1 MTFEEL
7 GLSPKTL
14 RALAELNFI
23 TPTPIQ
29 EQAIPKLLEA
39 DIDLLGLAQTGT
51 GKTAAFAL
59 PILEKIDGN
68 NKKPQALILCPT
80 RELCMQITKDIEK
93 FSAMTPEVRTVAVY
107 GGASISMQIRDLRRG
122 VQIIVAT
129 PGRMIDIIERGE
141 VNFELVKIV
150 VLDEADEMLNMGFK
164 ESINQILSNT
174 PDEKNTWLFTATM
187 PKDIKAITK
196 KYMNNPFEVSV
207 SVNKGNENIDHQYYV
222 INPRDRYAAVK
233 RIVDNSPDIFG
244 IVFCRTKNE
253 TKDVVD
259 MLIKDGY
266 NSDALHGDLTQ
277 QQRDVV
283 MKRYREKSLQLLIA
297 TDVAA
302 RGIDVSDVTHV
313 INYALPDD
321 AENYT
326 HRSGRTARAGK
337 KGISISLVSK
347 RESYKINELEKIVSK
362 KFIKMEVPTGDEVC
376 QNQLLALIGRA
387 KQVEVNE
394 TQLEPFMVQINAEFE
409 EMSKE
414 EVIKRFASMEFNRF
428 LEYYQGARDLNMGGG
443 DFGRSDR
450 NNGERSER
458 SGERPDRGERGGFG
472 SRDRG
477 ERGNSPQSGYDR
489 FFINVGHLDN
499 VNKGE
504 LLRLVCDNANVRGG
518 SIGRIDMKDK
528 FSFFEVETKF
538 KKDILD
544 GLKNINHNG
553 RSLRVDQASDT
564 PMGERP
570 ERTERSSSFGGERS
584 SSYGGGERKS
594 SFGGGSRFGG
604 NRDGGS
610 RDGGGSRFGGNRDGG
625 SRDGGSRDG
634 GGSRFGGNRDGGSRD
649 GASRD
654 GGSSRFGG
662 NRENN
667 SYNDKKESAPK
678 EKKNDNFKLDF
689 KFDGGF

>member
-1 MTFEEL
+1 MTFEQL

-14 RALAELNFI
+14 RALAEMNFTI
-23 TPTPIQ
+23 PTPIQ
-29 EQAIPKLLEA
+29 EQAIPKLIEA

-59 PILEKIDGN
+59 PILEKIDGSN
-68 NKKPQALILCPT
+68 RKPQALILCPT

-93 FSAMTPEVRTVAVY
+93 FSSMTPEIRTVAVY

-141 VNFELVKIV
+141 VNFEQVKIV

-187 PKDIKAITK
+187 PKDIKIITK
-196 KYMNNPFEVSV
+196 KYMRNPLEVSV

-233 RIVDNSPDIFG
+233 RIVDFYPDIFG

-253 TKDVVD
+253 TKDVAD

-277 QQRDVV
+277 QQRDIV
-283 MKRYREKSLQLLIA
+283 MNRYREKSLQLLIA

-347 RESYKINELEKIVSK
+347 REMHKINELERIVSK
-362 KFIKMEVPTGDEVC
+362 KFEKVNVPTGAEVC
-376 QNQLLALIGRA
+376 QNQLLALIHRA
-387 KQVEVNE
+387 QQVEVNE
-394 TQLEPFMVQINAEFE
+394 EQLGPFMDQINAEFAD
-409 EMSKE
+409 MSKE
-414 EVIKRFASMEFNRF
+414 DVIKRFASMEFNRF
-428 LEYYQGARDLNMGGG
+428 LEYYQDSRDLNQGGELSRSERG
-443 DFGRSDR
+443 PIKERSERFG
-450 NNGERSER
+450 GERSER
-458 SGERPDRGERGGFG
+458 GAPRERGERGERGGTIY
-472 SRDRG
+472 
-477 ERGNSPQSGYDR
+477 PQTGYDR
-489 FFINVGHLDN
+489 FFINIGNLDN
-499 VNKGE
+499 ISKGD
-504 LLRLVCDNANVRGG
+504 LLRIVCDHTNVRGG

-528 FSFFEVETKF
+528 FSFFEVESKF
-538 KKDILD
+538 KKDIVS
-544 GLKNINHNG
+544 GMKNINHNG
-553 RSLRVDQASDT
+553 RSLRIDLASEGTSMSGTGGD
-564 PMGERP
+564 RP
-570 ERTERSSSFGGERS
+570 ASF
-584 SSYGGGERKS
+584 
-594 SFGGGSRFGG
+594 GGSRFGDKRG
-604 NRDGGS
+604 GGDRYSSGARGGS
-610 RDGGGSRFGGNRDGG
+610 QYGG
-625 SRDGGSRDG
+625 SRDGGSR
-634 GGSRFGGNRDGGSRD
+634 FGGNKEGGSYEKRD
-649 GASRD
+649 R
-654 GGSSRFGG
+654 
-662 NRENN
+662 
-667 SYNDKKESAPK
+667 KPK
-678 EKKNDNFKLDF
+678 EKDDNFKLDF

>member
-1 MTFEEL
+1 MTFEQL

-14 RALAELNFI
+14 RALAKMNFTI
-23 TPTPIQ
+23 PTPIQ
-29 EQAIPKLLEA
+29 EQAIPKLIEA

-59 PILEKIDGN
+59 PILEKIDGSN
-68 NKKPQALILCPT
+68 RKPQALILCPT

-93 FSAMTPEVRTVAVY
+93 FSSMTPEIRTVAVY

-141 VNFELVKIV
+141 VNFEQVKIV

-187 PKDIKAITK
+187 PKDIKIITK
-196 KYMNNPFEVSV
+196 KYMRNPLEVSV

-233 RIVDNSPDIFG
+233 RIVDFYPDIFG

-253 TKDVVD
+253 TKDVAD

-277 QQRDVV
+277 QQRDIV
-283 MKRYREKSLQLLIA
+283 MNRYREKSLQLLIA

-347 RESYKINELEKIVSK
+347 REMHKINELERIVSK
-362 KFIKMEVPTGDEVC
+362 KFEKVNVPTGAEVC
-376 QNQLLALIGRA
+376 QNQLLALIHRA
-387 KQVEVNE
+387 HQVEVNE
-394 TQLEPFMVQINAEFE
+394 EQLAPFMDQINAEFADI
-409 EMSKE
+409 SKE
-414 EVIKRFASMEFNRF
+414 DVIKRFASMEFNRF
-428 LEYYQGARDLNMGGG
+428 LEYYQDSRDLNQGGELSRSERG
-443 DFGRSDR
+443 PIRERSERFG
-450 NNGERSER
+450 GERSER
-458 SGERPDRGERGGFG
+458 GAPRERGDRGERGGTIY
-472 SRDRG
+472 
-477 ERGNSPQSGYDR
+477 PQTGYDR
-489 FFINVGHLDN
+489 FFINIGNLDN
-499 VNKGE
+499 ITKGD
-504 LLRLVCDNANVRGG
+504 LLRIVCDHTNVRGG

-528 FSFFEVETKF
+528 FSFFEVESKF
-538 KKDILD
+538 KKDIVS
-544 GLKNINHNG
+544 GMKNINHNG
-553 RSLRVDQASDT
+553 RSLRIDLASEGTSMSGTGGD
-564 PMGERP
+564 RP
-570 ERTERSSSFGGERS
+570 ASF
-584 SSYGGGERKS
+584 
-594 SFGGGSRFGG
+594 GGSRFGDK
-604 NRDGGS
+604 R
-610 RDGGGSRFGGNRDGG
+610 GGGDRYSSGPRGG
-625 SRDGGSRDG
+625 SRDGGSRF
-634 GGSRFGGNRDGGSRD
+634 SGNRD
-649 GASRD
+649 
-654 GGSSRFGG
+654 
-662 NRENN
+662 N
-667 SYNDKKESAPK
+667 SYG
-678 EKKNDNFKLDF
+678 EKGERKPREKGDNFKLDF
-689 KFDGGF
+689 KFDGGI

>member
-1 MTFEEL
+1 MTFEQL

-14 RALAELNFI
+14 RALAEMNFTI
-23 TPTPIQ
+23 PTPIQ
-29 EQAIPKLLEA
+29 EQAIPKLLES

-51 GKTAAFAL
+51 GKTAAFSL

-68 NKKPQALILCPT
+68 NRKPQALILCPT

-93 FSAMTPEVRTVAVY
+93 FSSMTPEIRTVAVY

-141 VNFELVKIV
+141 VNFEQVKIV

-187 PKDIKAITK
+187 PKDIKIITK
-196 KYMNNPFEVSV
+196 KYMRNPLEVSV

-233 RIVDNSPDIFG
+233 RIVDFYPDIFG

-253 TKDVVD
+253 TKDVAD

-277 QQRDVV
+277 QQRDIV
-283 MKRYREKSLQLLIA
+283 MNRYREKSLQLLIA

-347 RESYKINELEKIVSK
+347 REIYKISELEKIVSK
-362 KFIKMEVPTGDEVC
+362 KFEKVNVPTGAEVC
-376 QNQLLALIGRA
+376 QNQLLALIHRA
-387 KQVEVNE
+387 QEVEVNE
-394 TQLEPFMVQINAEFE
+394 EQLAPFMEQINSEFAD
-409 EMSKE
+409 MSKE
-414 EVIKRFASMEFNRF
+414 DVIKRFASMEFNRF
-428 LEYYQGARDLNMGGG
+428 LEYYRDSRDLNQSVG
-443 DFGRSDR
+443 DFGRGEGRGRSER
-450 NNGERSER
+450 PERFGGERSER
-458 SGERPDRGERGGFG
+458 GAPRERIDRRDSGGTIL
-472 SRDRG
+472 
-477 ERGNSPQSGYDR
+477 PQTGYDR
-489 FFINVGHLDN
+489 YFINIGNLDKIT
-499 VNKGE
+499 KGD
-504 LLRLVCDNANVRGG
+504 LLRIVCDSSNVRGG

-528 FSFFEVETKF
+528 FSFFEVESKF
-538 KKDILD
+538 KKEILA

-553 RSLRVDQASDT
+553 RSLRVDLASEGISVSGTGGD
-564 PMGERP
+564 RP
-570 ERTERSSSFGGERS
+570 ASF
-584 SSYGGGERKS
+584 
-594 SFGGGSRFGG
+594 GGSRFGDK
-604 NRDGGS
+604 R
-610 RDGGGSRFGGNRDGG
+610 GGGDRFSSNDRGG
-625 SRDGGSRDG
+625 SRDGGSRY
-634 GGSRFGGNRDGGSRD
+634 GGSRD
-649 GASRD
+649 GASR
-654 GGSSRFGG
+654 FGG
-662 NRENN
+662 NKEGGSYEKRER
-667 SYNDKKESAPK
+667 KPK
-678 EKKNDNFKLDF
+678 EKDDSFKLDF

>member
-1 MTFEEL
+1 MTFEQL

-14 RALAELNFI
+14 RALAEMNFTI
-23 TPTPIQ
+23 PTPIQ
-29 EQAIPKLLEA
+29 EQAIPKLIEA

-59 PILEKIDGN
+59 PILEKIDGSN
-68 NKKPQALILCPT
+68 RKPQALILCPT

-93 FSAMTPEVRTVAVY
+93 FSSMTPEIRTVAVY

-141 VNFELVKIV
+141 VNFEQVKIV

-187 PKDIKAITK
+187 PKDIKIITK
-196 KYMNNPFEVSV
+196 KYMRNPLEVSV

-233 RIVDNSPDIFG
+233 RIVDFYPDIFG

-253 TKDVVD
+253 AKDVAD

-277 QQRDVV
+277 QQRDIV
-283 MKRYREKSLQLLIA
+283 MNRYREKSLQLLIA

-347 RESYKINELEKIVSK
+347 REMHKINELERIVSK
-362 KFIKMEVPTGDEVC
+362 KFEKVNVPTGAEVC
-376 QNQLLALIGRA
+376 QNQLLALIHRA
-387 KQVEVNE
+387 HQVEVNE
-394 TQLEPFMVQINAEFE
+394 EQLAPFMDQINAEFADI
-409 EMSKE
+409 SKE
-414 EVIKRFASMEFNRF
+414 DVIKRFASMEFNRF
-428 LEYYQGARDLNMGGG
+428 LEYYQDSRDLNQGGELSRSERG
-443 DFGRSDR
+443 PIRERSERFG
-450 NNGERSER
+450 GERSER
-458 SGERPDRGERGGFG
+458 GAPRERGDRGERGGTIY
-472 SRDRG
+472 
-477 ERGNSPQSGYDR
+477 PQTGYDR
-489 FFINVGHLDN
+489 FFINIGNLDN
-499 VNKGE
+499 ITKGD
-504 LLRLVCDNANVRGG
+504 LLRIVCDHTNVRGG

-528 FSFFEVETKF
+528 FSFFEVESKF
-538 KKDILD
+538 KKDIVS
-544 GLKNINHNG
+544 GMKNINHNG
-553 RSLRVDQASDT
+553 RSLRIDLASEGTSMSGTGGD
-564 PMGERP
+564 RP
-570 ERTERSSSFGGERS
+570 ASF
-584 SSYGGGERKS
+584 
-594 SFGGGSRFGG
+594 GGSRFGDK
-604 NRDGGS
+604 R
-610 RDGGGSRFGGNRDGG
+610 GGGDRYSSGPRGG
-625 SRDGGSRDG
+625 SRDGGSRF
-634 GGSRFGGNRDGGSRD
+634 SGNRD
-649 GASRD
+649 
-654 GGSSRFGG
+654 
-662 NRENN
+662 N
-667 SYNDKKESAPK
+667 SYG
-678 EKKNDNFKLDF
+678 EKGERKPREKGDNFKLDF
-689 KFDGGF
+689 KFDGGI

>member
-1 MTFEEL
+1 MTFEQL

-14 RALAELNFI
+14 RALAEMNFTI
-23 TPTPIQ
+23 PTPIQ
-29 EQAIPKLLEA
+29 EQAIPKLIEA

-59 PILEKIDGN
+59 PILEKIDGSN
-68 NKKPQALILCPT
+68 RKPQALILCPT

-93 FSAMTPEVRTVAVY
+93 FSSMTPEIRTVAVY

-141 VNFELVKIV
+141 VNFEQVKIV

-187 PKDIKAITK
+187 PKDIKIITK
-196 KYMNNPFEVSV
+196 KYMRNPLEVSV

-233 RIVDNSPDIFG
+233 RIVDFYPDIFG

-253 TKDVVD
+253 TKDVAD

-277 QQRDVV
+277 QQRDIV
-283 MKRYREKSLQLLIA
+283 MNRYREKSLQLLIA

-347 RESYKINELEKIVSK
+347 REMHKINELERIVSK
-362 KFIKMEVPTGDEVC
+362 KFEKVNVPTGAEVC
-376 QNQLLALIGRA
+376 QNQLLALIHRA
-387 KQVEVNE
+387 HQVEVNE
-394 TQLEPFMVQINAEFE
+394 EQLAPFMDQINAEFADI
-409 EMSKE
+409 SKE
-414 EVIKRFASMEFNRF
+414 DVIKRFASMEFNRF
-428 LEYYQGARDLNMGGG
+428 LEYYQDSRDLNQGGELSRSERG
-443 DFGRSDR
+443 PIRERSERFG
-450 NNGERSER
+450 GERSER
-458 SGERPDRGERGGFG
+458 GAPRERGDRGERGGTIY
-472 SRDRG
+472 
-477 ERGNSPQSGYDR
+477 PQTGYDR
-489 FFINVGHLDN
+489 FFINIGNLDN
-499 VNKGE
+499 ITKGD
-504 LLRLVCDNANVRGG
+504 LLRIVCDHTNVRGG

-528 FSFFEVETKF
+528 FSFFEVESKF
-538 KKDILD
+538 KKDIVS
-544 GLKNINHNG
+544 GMKNINHNG
-553 RSLRVDQASDT
+553 RSLRIDLASEGTSMSGTGGD
-564 PMGERP
+564 RP
-570 ERTERSSSFGGERS
+570 ASF
-584 SSYGGGERKS
+584 
-594 SFGGGSRFGG
+594 GGSRFGDK
-604 NRDGGS
+604 R
-610 RDGGGSRFGGNRDGG
+610 GGGDRYSSGPRGG
-625 SRDGGSRDG
+625 SRDGGSRF
-634 GGSRFGGNRDGGSRD
+634 SGNRD
-649 GASRD
+649 
-654 GGSSRFGG
+654 
-662 NRENN
+662 N
-667 SYNDKKESAPK
+667 SYG
-678 EKKNDNFKLDF
+678 EKGERKPREKGDNFKLDF
-689 KFDGGF
+689 KFDGGI

>member
-1 MTFEEL
+1 MTFEQL

-14 RALAELNFI
+14 RALAEMNFTI
-23 TPTPIQ
+23 PTPIQ
-29 EQAIPKLLEA
+29 EQAIPKLIEA

-59 PILEKIDGN
+59 PILEKIDGSN
-68 NKKPQALILCPT
+68 RKPQALILCPT

-93 FSAMTPEVRTVAVY
+93 FSSMTPEIRTVAVY

-141 VNFELVKIV
+141 VNFEQVKIV

-187 PKDIKAITK
+187 PKDIKIITK
-196 KYMNNPFEVSV
+196 KYMRNPLEVSV

-233 RIVDNSPDIFG
+233 RIVDFYPDIFG

-253 TKDVVD
+253 TKDVAD

-277 QQRDVV
+277 QQRDIV
-283 MKRYREKSLQLLIA
+283 MNRYREKSLQLLIA

-347 RESYKINELEKIVSK
+347 REMHKINELERIVSK
-362 KFIKMEVPTGDEVC
+362 KFEKVNVPTGAEVC
-376 QNQLLALIGRA
+376 QNQLLALIHRA
-387 KQVEVNE
+387 HQVEVNE
-394 TQLEPFMVQINAEFE
+394 EQLAPFMDQINAEFADI
-409 EMSKE
+409 SKE
-414 EVIKRFASMEFNRF
+414 DVIKRFASMEFNRF
-428 LEYYQGARDLNMGGG
+428 LEYYQDSRDLNQGGELSRSERG
-443 DFGRSDR
+443 PIRERSERFG
-450 NNGERSER
+450 GERSER
-458 SGERPDRGERGGFG
+458 GAPRERGDRGERGGTIY
-472 SRDRG
+472 
-477 ERGNSPQSGYDR
+477 PQTGYDR
-489 FFINVGHLDN
+489 FFINIGNLDN
-499 VNKGE
+499 ITKSD
-504 LLRLVCDNANVRGG
+504 LLRIVCDHTNVRGG

-528 FSFFEVETKF
+528 FSFFEVESKF
-538 KKDILD
+538 KKDIVS
-544 GLKNINHNG
+544 GMKNINHNG
-553 RSLRVDQASDT
+553 RSLRIDLASEGTSMSGTGGD
-564 PMGERP
+564 RP
-570 ERTERSSSFGGERS
+570 ASF
-584 SSYGGGERKS
+584 
-594 SFGGGSRFGG
+594 GGSRFGDK
-604 NRDGGS
+604 R
-610 RDGGGSRFGGNRDGG
+610 GGGDRYSSGPRGG
-625 SRDGGSRDG
+625 SRDGGSRF
-634 GGSRFGGNRDGGSRD
+634 SGNRD
-649 GASRD
+649 
-654 GGSSRFGG
+654 
-662 NRENN
+662 N
-667 SYNDKKESAPK
+667 SYG
-678 EKKNDNFKLDF
+678 EKGERKPREKGDNFKLDF
-689 KFDGGF
+689 KFDGGI

>member
-1 MTFEEL
+1 MTFEQL

-14 RALAELNFI
+14 RALAEMNFTI
-23 TPTPIQ
+23 PTPIQ
-29 EQAIPKLLEA
+29 EQAIPKLLES
-39 DIDLLGLAQTGT
+39 DTDLLGLAQTGT

-59 PILEKIDGN
+59 PILEKVDGSN
-68 NKKPQALILCPT
+68 RKPQALILCPT

-93 FSAMTPEVRTVAVY
+93 FSSMTPEIRTVAVY

-141 VNFELVKIV
+141 VNFEQVKIV

-187 PKDIKAITK
+187 PKDIKIITK
-196 KYMNNPFEVSV
+196 KYMRNPLEVSV

-233 RIVDNSPDIFG
+233 RIVDFYPDIFG

-253 TKDVVD
+253 TKDVAD

-277 QQRDVV
+277 QQRDIV
-283 MKRYREKSLQLLIA
+283 MNRYREKSLQLLIA

-347 RESYKINELEKIVSK
+347 REMHKINELERIVSK
-362 KFIKMEVPTGDEVC
+362 KFEKVNVPTGAEVC
-376 QNQLLALIGRA
+376 QNQLLALIHRA
-387 KQVEVNE
+387 HQVEVNE
-394 TQLEPFMVQINAEFE
+394 EQLAPFMDQINAEFAD
-409 EMSKE
+409 MSKE
-414 EVIKRFASMEFNRF
+414 DVIKRFASMEFNRF
-428 LEYYQGARDLNMGGG
+428 LEYYQDSRDLNQGGELSRSERG
-443 DFGRSDR
+443 PIRERSERFG
-450 NNGERSER
+450 GERSER
-458 SGERPDRGERGGFG
+458 GAPRERGERGERGGTIY
-472 SRDRG
+472 
-477 ERGNSPQSGYDR
+477 PQTGYDR
-489 FFINVGHLDN
+489 FFINIGDLDN
-499 VNKGE
+499 ITKGD
-504 LLRLVCDNANVRGG
+504 LLRIVCDHTNVRGG

-528 FSFFEVETKF
+528 FSFFEVESKF
-538 KKDILD
+538 KNDIVS
-544 GLKNINHNG
+544 GMKNINHNG
-553 RSLRVDQASDT
+553 RSLRIDLASEGTSMSGTGGD
-564 PMGERP
+564 RP
-570 ERTERSSSFGGERS
+570 ASFGGSRFGDKR
-584 SSYGGGERKS
+584 GGGDRYS
-594 SFGGGSRFGG
+594 SGPRGGSRDGGSRFGG
-604 NRDGGS
+604 NRD
-610 RDGGGSRFGGNRDGG
+610 
-625 SRDGGSRDG
+625 
-634 GGSRFGGNRDGGSRD
+634 
-649 GASRD
+649 
-654 GGSSRFGG
+654 SSYGEK
-662 NRENN
+662 RER
-667 SYNDKKESAPK
+667 KPR
-678 EKKNDNFKLDF
+678 EKGDNFKLDF
-689 KFDGGF
+689 KFDGGI

>member
-1 MTFEEL
+1 MTFEHL

-14 RALAELNFI
+14 RALAEMNFTI
-23 TPTPIQ
+23 PTPIQ
-29 EQAIPKLLEA
+29 EQAIPKLIEA

-59 PILEKIDGN
+59 PILEKIDGSN
-68 NKKPQALILCPT
+68 RKPQALILCPT

-93 FSAMTPEVRTVAVY
+93 FSSMTPEIRTVAVY

-141 VNFELVKIV
+141 VNFEQVKIV

-187 PKDIKAITK
+187 PKDIKIITK
-196 KYMNNPFEVSV
+196 KYMRNPLEVSV

-233 RIVDNSPDIFG
+233 RIVDFYPDIFG

-253 TKDVVD
+253 TKDVAD

-277 QQRDVV
+277 QQRDIV
-283 MKRYREKSLQLLIA
+283 MNRYREKSLQLLIA

-347 RESYKINELEKIVSK
+347 REMHKINELERIVSK
-362 KFIKMEVPTGDEVC
+362 KFEKVNVPTGAEVC
-376 QNQLLALIGRA
+376 QNQLLALIHRA
-387 KQVEVNE
+387 HQVEVNE
-394 TQLEPFMVQINAEFE
+394 EQLAPFMDQINAEFADI
-409 EMSKE
+409 SKE
-414 EVIKRFASMEFNRF
+414 DVIKRFASMEFNRF
-428 LEYYQGARDLNMGGG
+428 LEYYQDSRDLNQGGELSRSERG
-443 DFGRSDR
+443 PIRERSERFG
-450 NNGERSER
+450 GERSER
-458 SGERPDRGERGGFG
+458 GAPRERGDRGERGGTIY
-472 SRDRG
+472 
-477 ERGNSPQSGYDR
+477 PQTGYDR
-489 FFINVGHLDN
+489 FFINIGNLDN
-499 VNKGE
+499 ITKGD
-504 LLRLVCDNANVRGG
+504 LLRIVCDHTNVRGG

-528 FSFFEVETKF
+528 FSFFEVESKF
-538 KKDILD
+538 KKDIVS
-544 GLKNINHNG
+544 GMKNINHNG
-553 RSLRVDQASDT
+553 RSLRIDLASEGTSMSGTGGD
-564 PMGERP
+564 RP
-570 ERTERSSSFGGERS
+570 ASF
-584 SSYGGGERKS
+584 
-594 SFGGGSRFGG
+594 GGSRFGDK
-604 NRDGGS
+604 R
-610 RDGGGSRFGGNRDGG
+610 GGGDRYSSGPRGG
-625 SRDGGSRDG
+625 SRDGGSRF
-634 GGSRFGGNRDGGSRD
+634 SGNRD
-649 GASRD
+649 
-654 GGSSRFGG
+654 
-662 NRENN
+662 N
-667 SYNDKKESAPK
+667 SYG
-678 EKKNDNFKLDF
+678 EKGERKPREKGDNFKLDF
-689 KFDGGF
+689 KFDGGI

>member
-1 MTFEEL
+1 MTFEQL

-14 RALAELNFI
+14 RALAEMNFTI
-23 TPTPIQ
+23 PTPIQ
-29 EQAIPKLLEA
+29 EQAIPKLIEA

-59 PILEKIDGN
+59 PILEKIDGSN
-68 NKKPQALILCPT
+68 RKPQALILCPT

-93 FSAMTPEVRTVAVY
+93 FSSMTPEIRTVAVY

-141 VNFELVKIV
+141 VNFEQVKIV

-187 PKDIKAITK
+187 PKDIKIITK
-196 KYMNNPFEVSV
+196 KYMRNPLEVSV

-233 RIVDNSPDIFG
+233 RIVDFYPDIFG

-253 TKDVVD
+253 TKDVAD

-277 QQRDVV
+277 QQRDIV
-283 MKRYREKSLQLLIA
+283 MNRYREKSLQLLIA

-347 RESYKINELEKIVSK
+347 REMHKINELERIVSK
-362 KFIKMEVPTGDEVC
+362 KFEKVNVPTGAEVC
-376 QNQLLALIGRA
+376 QNQLLALIHRA
-387 KQVEVNE
+387 HQVEVNE
-394 TQLEPFMVQINAEFE
+394 EQLAPFMDQINAEFADI
-409 EMSKE
+409 SKE
-414 EVIKRFASMEFNRF
+414 AVIKRFASMEFNRF
-428 LEYYQGARDLNMGGG
+428 LEYYQDSRDLNQGGELSRSERG
-443 DFGRSDR
+443 PIRERSERFG
-450 NNGERSER
+450 GERSER
-458 SGERPDRGERGGFG
+458 GAPRERGDRGERGGTIY
-472 SRDRG
+472 
-477 ERGNSPQSGYDR
+477 PQTGYDR
-489 FFINVGHLDN
+489 FFINIGNLDN
-499 VNKGE
+499 ITKGD
-504 LLRLVCDNANVRGG
+504 LLRIVCDHTNVRGG

-528 FSFFEVETKF
+528 FSFFEVESKF
-538 KKDILD
+538 KKDIVS
-544 GLKNINHNG
+544 GMKNINHNG
-553 RSLRVDQASDT
+553 RSLRIDLASEGTSMSGTGGD
-564 PMGERP
+564 RP
-570 ERTERSSSFGGERS
+570 ASF
-584 SSYGGGERKS
+584 
-594 SFGGGSRFGG
+594 GGSRFGDK
-604 NRDGGS
+604 RGGGDRYS
-610 RDGGGSRFGGNRDGG
+610 SGPRGGSRFSGNRD
-625 SRDGGSRDG
+625 
-634 GGSRFGGNRDGGSRD
+634 
-649 GASRD
+649 
-654 GGSSRFGG
+654 
-662 NRENN
+662 N
-667 SYNDKKESAPK
+667 SYG
-678 EKKNDNFKLDF
+678 EKGERKPREKGDNFKLDF
-689 KFDGGF
+689 KFDGGI

>member
-1 MTFEEL
+1 MTFEQL

-14 RALAELNFI
+14 RALAEMNFTI
-23 TPTPIQ
+23 PTPIQ

-59 PILEKIDGN
+59 PILEKIDGSN
-68 NKKPQALILCPT
+68 RKPQALILCPT

-93 FSAMTPEVRTVAVY
+93 FSSMTPEIRTVAVY

-141 VNFELVKIV
+141 VNFEQVKIV

-187 PKDIKAITK
+187 PKDIKIITK
-196 KYMNNPFEVSV
+196 KYMRNPLEVSV

-233 RIVDNSPDIFG
+233 RIVDFYPDIFG

-253 TKDVVD
+253 TKDVAD

-277 QQRDVV
+277 QQRDIV
-283 MKRYREKSLQLLIA
+283 MNRYREKSLQLLIA

-347 RESYKINELEKIVSK
+347 REMHKINELERIVSK
-362 KFIKMEVPTGDEVC
+362 KFEKVNVPTGAEVC
-376 QNQLLALIGRA
+376 QNQLLALIHRA
-387 KQVEVNE
+387 HQVEVNE
-394 TQLEPFMVQINAEFE
+394 EQLAPFMDQINAEFAD
-409 EMSKE
+409 MSKE
-414 EVIKRFASMEFNRF
+414 DVIKRFASMEFNRF
-428 LEYYQGARDLNMGGG
+428 LEYYQDSRDLNQGGELSRSERG
-443 DFGRSDR
+443 PIRERSERFG
-450 NNGERSER
+450 GERSER
-458 SGERPDRGERGGFG
+458 GAPRERGDRGERGGTIY
-472 SRDRG
+472 
-477 ERGNSPQSGYDR
+477 PQTGYDR
-489 FFINVGHLDN
+489 FFINIGNLDN
-499 VNKGE
+499 ITKGD
-504 LLRLVCDNANVRGG
+504 LLRIVCDHTNVRGG

-528 FSFFEVETKF
+528 FSFFEVESKF
-538 KKDILD
+538 KKDIVS
-544 GLKNINHNG
+544 GMKNINHNG
-553 RSLRVDQASDT
+553 RSLRIDLASEGTSMSGTGGD
-564 PMGERP
+564 RP
-570 ERTERSSSFGGERS
+570 ASF
-584 SSYGGGERKS
+584 
-594 SFGGGSRFGG
+594 GGSRFGDK
-604 NRDGGS
+604 R
-610 RDGGGSRFGGNRDGG
+610 GGGDRYSSGPRGG
-625 SRDGGSRDG
+625 SRDGGSRF
-634 GGSRFGGNRDGGSRD
+634 SGNRD
-649 GASRD
+649 
-654 GGSSRFGG
+654 
-662 NRENN
+662 N
-667 SYNDKKESAPK
+667 SYG
-678 EKKNDNFKLDF
+678 EKGERKPREKGDNFKLDF
-689 KFDGGF
+689 KFDGGI

>member
-14 RALAELNFI
+14 RALAELNF
-23 TPTPIQ
+23 TEPTPIQ
-29 EQAIPKLLEA
+29 EQAIPKLLEG

-59 PILEKIDGN
+59 PILEKIDGSS
-68 NKKPQALILCPT
+68 KKPQALILCPT

-93 FSAMTPEVRTVAVY
+93 FSAMTPEIRTVAVY

-141 VNFELVKIV
+141 VNFENVKIV

-187 PKDIKAITK
+187 PKDIKIITK
-196 KYMNNPFEVSV
+196 KYMKNPVEVSV
-207 SVNKGNENIDHQYYV
+207 SVNKGNDNIEHQYYV
-222 INPRDRYAAVK
+222 VNPRDRYAAVK
-233 RIVDNSPDIFG
+233 RIVDFYPDIFG

-253 TKDVVD
+253 TKDVAD

-277 QQRDVV
+277 QQRDIV
-283 MKRYREKSLQLLIA
+283 MNRYRDKNLQLLIA

-302 RGIDVSDVTHV
+302 RGIDVSNVTHV

-347 RESYKINELEKIVSK
+347 RETFKINELERIVSK
-362 KFIKMEVPTGDEVC
+362 KFVQMSVPSGDEVC
-376 QNQLLALIGRA
+376 QNQLLALIQRA
-387 KQVEVNE
+387 KAVEINE
-394 TQLEPFMVQINAEFE
+394 TQLAPFMDQINTEFE
-409 EMSKE
+409 ELTKE
-414 EVIKRFASMEFNRF
+414 DVIKRFASMEFNRF
-428 LEYYQGARDLNMGGG
+428 LEYYQDARDLNMGGG
-443 DFGRSDR
+443 DFGRSER
-450 NNGERSER
+450 PRGEKSER
-458 SGERPDRGERGGFG
+458 FGGSRDGGSRDGGDRGERGGF
-472 SRDRG
+472 SR
-477 ERGNSPQSGYDR
+477 ERSNSPQSGYDR

-553 RSLRVDQASDT
+553 RSLRVDQASDA
-564 PMGERP
+564 PMGDRPIGDRP
-570 ERTERSSSFGGERS
+570 ERSERTSSF
-584 SSYGGGERKS
+584 GGERKS
-594 SFGGGSRFGG
+594 SFGGGSR
-604 NRDGGS
+604 
-610 RDGGGSRFGGNRDGG
+610 DGGGSRFGGGSRDGGSRFGGG

-649 GASRD
+649 G
-654 GGSSRFGG
+654 
-662 NRENN
+662 ENI
-667 SYNDKKESAPK
+667 
-678 EKKNDNFKLDF
+678 FIQL
-689 KFDGGF
+689 

>member
-1 MTFEEL
+1 MTFEQL

-14 RALAELNFI
+14 RALAEMNFTI
-23 TPTPIQ
+23 PTPIQ
-29 EQAIPKLLEA
+29 EQAIPKLIEA

-59 PILEKIDGN
+59 PILEKIDGSN
-68 NKKPQALILCPT
+68 RKPQALILCPT

-93 FSAMTPEVRTVAVY
+93 FSSMTPEIRTVAVY

-141 VNFELVKIV
+141 VNFEQVKIV

-187 PKDIKAITK
+187 PKDIKIITK
-196 KYMNNPFEVSV
+196 KYMRNPLEVSV

-233 RIVDNSPDIFG
+233 RIVDFYPDIFG

-253 TKDVVD
+253 TKDVAD

-277 QQRDVV
+277 QQRDIV
-283 MKRYREKSLQLLIA
+283 MNRYREKSLQLLIA

-347 RESYKINELEKIVSK
+347 REMHKINELERIVSK
-362 KFIKMEVPTGDEVC
+362 KFEKVNVPTGAEVC
-376 QNQLLALIGRA
+376 QNQLLALIHRA
-387 KQVEVNE
+387 HQVEVNE
-394 TQLEPFMVQINAEFE
+394 EQLAPFMDQINAEFADI
-409 EMSKE
+409 SKE
-414 EVIKRFASMEFNRF
+414 DVIKRFASMEFNRF
-428 LEYYQGARDLNMGGG
+428 LEYYQDSRDLNQGGELSRSERG
-443 DFGRSDR
+443 PIRERSERFG
-450 NNGERSER
+450 GERSER
-458 SGERPDRGERGGFG
+458 GAPRERGDRGERGGTIY
-472 SRDRG
+472 
-477 ERGNSPQSGYDR
+477 PQTGYDR
-489 FFINVGHLDN
+489 FFINIGDLDN
-499 VNKGE
+499 ITKGD
-504 LLRLVCDNANVRGG
+504 LLRIVCDHTNVRGG

-528 FSFFEVETKF
+528 FSFFEVESKF
-538 KKDILD
+538 KKDIVS
-544 GLKNINHNG
+544 GMKNINHNG
-553 RSLRVDQASDT
+553 RSLRIDLASEGTSMSGTGGD
-564 PMGERP
+564 RP
-570 ERTERSSSFGGERS
+570 ASF
-584 SSYGGGERKS
+584 
-594 SFGGGSRFGG
+594 GGSRFGDK
-604 NRDGGS
+604 RGGGDRYS
-610 RDGGGSRFGGNRDGG
+610 SGPRGGSRFSGNRD
-625 SRDGGSRDG
+625 
-634 GGSRFGGNRDGGSRD
+634 
-649 GASRD
+649 
-654 GGSSRFGG
+654 
-662 NRENN
+662 N
-667 SYNDKKESAPK
+667 SYG
-678 EKKNDNFKLDF
+678 EKGERKPREKGDNFKLDF
-689 KFDGGF
+689 KFDGGI

>member
-1 MTFEEL
+1 MTFEQL

-14 RALAELNFI
+14 RALAEMNFTI
-23 TPTPIQ
+23 PTPIQ
-29 EQAIPKLLEA
+29 EQAIPKLIEA

-59 PILEKIDGN
+59 PILEKIDGSN
-68 NKKPQALILCPT
+68 RKPQALILCPT

-93 FSAMTPEVRTVAVY
+93 FSSMTPEIRTVAVY

-141 VNFELVKIV
+141 VNFEQVKIV

-187 PKDIKAITK
+187 PKDIKIITK
-196 KYMNNPFEVSV
+196 KYMRNPLEVSV

-233 RIVDNSPDIFG
+233 RIVDFYPDIFG

-253 TKDVVD
+253 TKDVAD

-277 QQRDVV
+277 QQRDIV
-283 MKRYREKSLQLLIA
+283 MNRYREKSLQLLIA

-347 RESYKINELEKIVSK
+347 REMHKINELERIVSK
-362 KFIKMEVPTGDEVC
+362 KFEKVNVPTGAEVC
-376 QNQLLALIGRA
+376 QNQLLALIHRA
-387 KQVEVNE
+387 HQVEVNE
-394 TQLEPFMVQINAEFE
+394 EQLAPFMDQINAEFADI
-409 EMSKE
+409 SKE
-414 EVIKRFASMEFNRF
+414 DVIKRFASMEFNRF
-428 LEYYQGARDLNMGGG
+428 LEYYQDSRDLNQGGELSRSERG
-443 DFGRSDR
+443 PIRERSERFG
-450 NNGERSER
+450 GERSER
-458 SGERPDRGERGGFG
+458 GAPRERGDRGERGGTIY
-472 SRDRG
+472 
-477 ERGNSPQSGYDR
+477 PQTGYDR
-489 FFINVGHLDN
+489 FFINIGNLDN
-499 VNKGE
+499 ITKGD
-504 LLRLVCDNANVRGG
+504 LLRIVCDHTNVRGG

-528 FSFFEVETKF
+528 FSFFEVESKF
-538 KKDILD
+538 KKDIVS
-544 GLKNINHNG
+544 GMKNINHNG
-553 RSLRVDQASDT
+553 RSLRIDLASEGTSMSGTGGD
-564 PMGERP
+564 RP
-570 ERTERSSSFGGERS
+570 ASF
-584 SSYGGGERKS
+584 
-594 SFGGGSRFGG
+594 GGSRFGDK
-604 NRDGGS
+604 R
-610 RDGGGSRFGGNRDGG
+610 GGGDRYSSGPRGG

-634 GGSRFGGNRDGGSRD
+634 GSRFSGNRD
-649 GASRD
+649 
-654 GGSSRFGG
+654 
-662 NRENN
+662 N
-667 SYNDKKESAPK
+667 SYG
-678 EKKNDNFKLDF
+678 EKGERKPREKGDNFKLDF
-689 KFDGGF
+689 KFDGGI

>member
-1 MTFEEL
+1 MTFEQL

-14 RALAELNFI
+14 RALAEMNFTI
-23 TPTPIQ
+23 PTPIQ
-29 EQAIPKLLEA
+29 EQAIPKLIEA

-59 PILEKIDGN
+59 PILEKIDGSN
-68 NKKPQALILCPT
+68 RKPQALILCPT

-93 FSAMTPEVRTVAVY
+93 FSSMTPEIRTVAVY

-141 VNFELVKIV
+141 VNFEQVKIV

-187 PKDIKAITK
+187 PKDIKIITK
-196 KYMNNPFEVSV
+196 KYMRNPLEVSV

-233 RIVDNSPDIFG
+233 RIVDFYPDIFG

-253 TKDVVD
+253 TKDVAD

-277 QQRDVV
+277 QQRDIV
-283 MKRYREKSLQLLIA
+283 MNRYREKSLQLLIA

-347 RESYKINELEKIVSK
+347 REMHKINELERIVSK
-362 KFIKMEVPTGDEVC
+362 KFEKVNVPTGAEVC
-376 QNQLLALIGRA
+376 QNQLLALIHRA
-387 KQVEVNE
+387 HQVEVNE
-394 TQLEPFMVQINAEFE
+394 EQLGPFMDQINAEFAD
-409 EMSKE
+409 MSKE
-414 EVIKRFASMEFNRF
+414 DVIKRFASMEFNRF
-428 LEYYQGARDLNMGGG
+428 LEYYQDSRDLNQGGELSRSERG
-443 DFGRSDR
+443 PIKERSERFG
-450 NNGERSER
+450 GERSER
-458 SGERPDRGERGGFG
+458 GAPRERGERGERGGTIY
-472 SRDRG
+472 
-477 ERGNSPQSGYDR
+477 PQTGYDR
-489 FFINVGHLDN
+489 FFINIGNLDN
-499 VNKGE
+499 ITKGD
-504 LLRLVCDNANVRGG
+504 LLRIVCDHTNVRGG

-528 FSFFEVETKF
+528 FSFFEVESKF
-538 KKDILD
+538 KNDIVS
-544 GLKNINHNG
+544 GMKNINHNG
-553 RSLRVDQASDT
+553 RSLRIDLASEGTSMSGTGGD
-564 PMGERP
+564 RP
-570 ERTERSSSFGGERS
+570 ASFGGSRFGDKRVGGDRYS
-584 SSYGGGERKS
+584 SGPRGGSRD
-594 SFGGGSRFGG
+594 GGSRFGG
-604 NRDGGS
+604 NRD
-610 RDGGGSRFGGNRDGG
+610 
-625 SRDGGSRDG
+625 
-634 GGSRFGGNRDGGSRD
+634 
-649 GASRD
+649 
-654 GGSSRFGG
+654 
-662 NRENN
+662 N
-667 SYNDKKESAPK
+667 SYG
-678 EKKNDNFKLDF
+678 EKRERKPREKGDNFKLDF
-689 KFDGGF
+689 KFDGGI

>member
-1 MTFEEL
+1 MTFEQL

-14 RALAELNFI
+14 RALAEMNFTI
-23 TPTPIQ
+23 PTPIQ
-29 EQAIPKLLEA
+29 EQAIPKLIEA

-59 PILEKIDGN
+59 PILEKIDGSSR
-68 NKKPQALILCPT
+68 KPQALILCPT

-93 FSAMTPEVRTVAVY
+93 FSSMTPEVRTVAVY

-141 VNFELVKIV
+141 VNFEQVKIV

-187 PKDIKAITK
+187 PKDIKIITK
-196 KYMNNPFEVSV
+196 KYMRNPLEVSV

-233 RIVDNSPDIFG
+233 RIVDFYPDIFG

-253 TKDVVD
+253 AKDVAD

-277 QQRDVV
+277 QQRDIV
-283 MKRYREKSLQLLIA
+283 MNRYREKSLQLLIA

-347 RESYKINELEKIVSK
+347 REMHKINELERIVSK
-362 KFIKMEVPTGDEVC
+362 KFEKVNVPTGAEVC
-376 QNQLLALIGRA
+376 QNQLLALIHRA
-387 KQVEVNE
+387 HQVEVNE
-394 TQLEPFMVQINAEFE
+394 EQLAPFMDQINAEFAD
-409 EMSKE
+409 MSKE
-414 EVIKRFASMEFNRF
+414 DVIKRFASMEFNRF
-428 LEYYQGARDLNMGGG
+428 LEYYQDSRDLNQGGELSRSERG
-443 DFGRSDR
+443 PIRERSERFG
-450 NNGERSER
+450 GERSER
-458 SGERPDRGERGGFG
+458 GAPRERGERGERGGTIY
-472 SRDRG
+472 
-477 ERGNSPQSGYDR
+477 PQTGYDR
-489 FFINVGHLDN
+489 FFINIGDLDN
-499 VNKGE
+499 ITKGD
-504 LLRLVCDNANVRGG
+504 LLRIVCDHTNVRGG

-528 FSFFEVETKF
+528 FSFFEVESKF
-538 KKDILD
+538 KNDIVS
-544 GLKNINHNG
+544 GMKNINHNG
-553 RSLRVDQASDT
+553 RSLRIDLASEGTSMSGTGGD
-564 PMGERP
+564 RP
-570 ERTERSSSFGGERS
+570 ASFGGSRFGDKR
-584 SSYGGGERKS
+584 GGGDRYS
-594 SFGGGSRFGG
+594 SGPRGGSRDGGSRFGG
-604 NRDGGS
+604 NRD
-610 RDGGGSRFGGNRDGG
+610 
-625 SRDGGSRDG
+625 
-634 GGSRFGGNRDGGSRD
+634 
-649 GASRD
+649 
-654 GGSSRFGG
+654 SSYGEK
-662 NRENN
+662 RER
-667 SYNDKKESAPK
+667 KPR
-678 EKKNDNFKLDF
+678 EKGDNFKLDF
-689 KFDGGF
+689 KFDGGI

>member
-1 MTFEEL
+1 MTFEQL

-14 RALAELNFI
+14 RALAEMNFTI
-23 TPTPIQ
+23 PTPIQ

-39 DIDLLGLAQTGT
+39 DTDLLGLAQTGT

-59 PILEKIDGN
+59 PILEKIDGTN
-68 NKKPQALILCPT
+68 RKPQALILCPT

-93 FSAMTPEVRTVAVY
+93 FSSMTPEVRTVAVY

-122 VQIIVAT
+122 VQVIVAT

-141 VNFELVKIV
+141 VNFEQVKIV

-187 PKDIKAITK
+187 PKDIKIITK
-196 KYMNNPFEVSV
+196 KYMRNPIEISV
-207 SVNKGNENIDHQYYV
+207 SVNKGNDNIDHQYYV

-233 RIVDNSPDIFG
+233 RIVDFYPDIFG

-253 TKDVVD
+253 TKDVAD

-277 QQRDVV
+277 QQRDIV
-283 MKRYREKSLQLLIA
+283 MNRYREKSLQLLIA

-347 RESYKINELEKIVSK
+347 RETYKISELEKIVSK
-362 KFIKMEVPTGDEVC
+362 KFEKVNVPTGAEVC
-376 QNQLLALIGRA
+376 QNQLLALIHRA
-387 KQVEVNE
+387 HAVEVNE
-394 TQLEPFMVQINAEFE
+394 EQLGPFMDQINAEFE
-409 EMSKE
+409 DMSKE
-414 EVIKRFASMEFNRF
+414 DVIKRFASMEFNRF
-428 LEYYQGARDLNMGGG
+428 LEYYKDSRDLNQSGG
-443 DFGRSDR
+443 DFGRGEVRGRSER
-450 NNGERSER
+450 PERFGGERSER
-458 SGERPDRGERGGFG
+458 GAPRERVDRRDSGGTIL
-472 SRDRG
+472 
-477 ERGNSPQSGYDR
+477 PQTGYDR
-489 FFINVGHLDN
+489 YFINIGNLDKIT
-499 VNKGE
+499 KGD
-504 LLRLVCDNANVRGG
+504 LLRIVCDSSNVRGG

-528 FSFFEVETKF
+528 FSFFEVESKF
-538 KKDILD
+538 KKDILA

-553 RSLRVDQASDT
+553 RSLRVDLASEGTSVSGTGGD
-564 PMGERP
+564 RP
-570 ERTERSSSFGGERS
+570 ASFGGPKFGDKRSGGDRYS
-584 SSYGGGERKS
+584 SSDR
-594 SFGGGSRFGG
+594 
-604 NRDGGS
+604 
-610 RDGGGSRFGGNRDGG
+610 GG
-625 SRDGGSRDG
+625 SRDGGSRFGGSRD
-634 GGSRFGGNRDGGSRD
+634 GGSRFGGNKEGGSYEK
-649 GASRD
+649 
-654 GGSSRFGG
+654 
-662 NRENN
+662 RER
-667 SYNDKKESAPK
+667 KPK
-678 EKKNDNFKLDF
+678 EKDDSFKLDF

>member
-1 MTFEEL
+1 MTFEQL

-14 RALAELNFI
+14 RALAEMNFTI
-23 TPTPIQ
+23 PTPIQ
-29 EQAIPKLLEA
+29 EQAIPKLLET
-39 DIDLLGLAQTGT
+39 DTDLLGLAQTGT
-51 GKTAAFAL
+51 GKTAAFSL
-59 PILEKIDGN
+59 PILEKIDGS
-68 NKKPQALILCPT
+68 NKRPQALILCPT

-93 FSAMTPEVRTVAVY
+93 FSSMTPEIRTVAVY

-141 VNFELVKIV
+141 VNFEQVKIV

-187 PKDIKAITK
+187 PKDIKVITK
-196 KYMNNPFEVSV
+196 KYMRNPLEVSV

-222 INPRDRYAAVK
+222 INPRDRYAAIK
-233 RIVDNSPDIFG
+233 RIVDFYPDIFG

-253 TKDVVD
+253 TKDVAD

-277 QQRDVV
+277 QQRDIV
-283 MKRYREKSLQLLIA
+283 MNRYREKSLQLLIA

-347 RESYKINELEKIVSK
+347 RELYKISELEKIVSK
-362 KFIKMEVPTGDEVC
+362 KFERVPVPTGAEVC
-376 QNQLLALIGRA
+376 QNQLLALIHRA
-387 KQVEVNE
+387 QQVEVNE
-394 TQLEPFMVQINAEFE
+394 EQLAPFMEQINAEFA

-428 LEYYQGARDLNMGGG
+428 LEYYRDSRDLNQGNN
-443 DFGRSDR
+443 DSGRMEGR
-450 NNGERSER
+450 NRDERNDRSER
-458 SGERPDRGERGGFG
+458 APRERVERGGERGGTIH
-472 SRDRG
+472 
-477 ERGNSPQSGYDR
+477 PQSGYDR
-489 FFINVGHLDN
+489 YFINIGNLDKIS
-499 VNKGE
+499 KGD
-504 LLRLVCDNANVRGG
+504 LLRIICDNSNVRGG
-518 SIGRIDMKDK
+518 CIGRIDMKDK
-528 FSFFEVETKF
+528 FSFFEVESKF
-538 KKDILD
+538 KKDILE

-553 RSLRVDQASDT
+553 RSLRVDLASEGTSVSGTGGD
-564 PMGERP
+564 RP
-570 ERTERSSSFGGERS
+570 ASFGGPSRFGDKRNSGDRYS
-584 SSYGGGERKS
+584 SNSRTGQRD
-594 SFGGGSRFGG
+594 GGSRFGG
-604 NRDGGS
+604 NRDNGSYGEKRERKS
-610 RDGGGSRFGGNRDGG
+610 RD
-625 SRDGGSRDG
+625 
-634 GGSRFGGNRDGGSRD
+634 
-649 GASRD
+649 
-654 GGSSRFGG
+654 
-662 NRENN
+662 
-667 SYNDKKESAPK
+667 
-678 EKKNDNFKLDF
+678 KNENFKLDF

>member
-1 MTFEEL
+1 MTFEQL

-14 RALAELNFI
+14 RALAEMNFTI
-23 TPTPIQ
+23 PTPIQ
-29 EQAIPKLLEA
+29 EQAIPKLIEA

-59 PILEKIDGN
+59 PILEKIDGSN
-68 NKKPQALILCPT
+68 RKPQALILCPT

-93 FSAMTPEVRTVAVY
+93 FSSMTPEIRTVAVY

-141 VNFELVKIV
+141 VNFEQVKIV

-187 PKDIKAITK
+187 PKDIKIITK
-196 KYMNNPFEVSV
+196 KYMRNPLEVSV

-233 RIVDNSPDIFG
+233 RIVDFYPDIFG

-253 TKDVVD
+253 TKDVAD

-277 QQRDVV
+277 QQRDIV
-283 MKRYREKSLQLLIA
+283 MNRYREKSLQLLIA

-347 RESYKINELEKIVSK
+347 REMHKINELERIVSK
-362 KFIKMEVPTGDEVC
+362 KFEKVNVPTGAEVC
-376 QNQLLALIGRA
+376 QNQLLALIHRA
-387 KQVEVNE
+387 HQVEVNE
-394 TQLEPFMVQINAEFE
+394 EQLGPFMDQINVEFAD
-409 EMSKE
+409 MSKE
-414 EVIKRFASMEFNRF
+414 DVIKRFASMEFNRF
-428 LEYYQGARDLNMGGG
+428 LEYYQDSRDLNQGGELSRSERG
-443 DFGRSDR
+443 PIKERSERFG
-450 NNGERSER
+450 GERSER
-458 SGERPDRGERGGFG
+458 GAPRERGERGERGGTIY
-472 SRDRG
+472 
-477 ERGNSPQSGYDR
+477 PQTGYDR
-489 FFINVGHLDN
+489 FFINIGNLDN
-499 VNKGE
+499 ITKGD
-504 LLRLVCDNANVRGG
+504 LLRIVCDHTNVRGG

-528 FSFFEVETKF
+528 FSFFEVESKF
-538 KKDILD
+538 KNDIVS
-544 GLKNINHNG
+544 GMKNINHNG
-553 RSLRVDQASDT
+553 RSLRIDLASEGTSMSGTGGD
-564 PMGERP
+564 RP
-570 ERTERSSSFGGERS
+570 ASFGGSRFGDKRVGGDRYS
-584 SSYGGGERKS
+584 SGPRGGSRD
-594 SFGGGSRFGG
+594 GGSRFGG
-604 NRDGGS
+604 NRD
-610 RDGGGSRFGGNRDGG
+610 
-625 SRDGGSRDG
+625 
-634 GGSRFGGNRDGGSRD
+634 
-649 GASRD
+649 
-654 GGSSRFGG
+654 
-662 NRENN
+662 N
-667 SYNDKKESAPK
+667 SYG
-678 EKKNDNFKLDF
+678 EKRERKPREKGDNFKLDF
-689 KFDGGF
+689 KFDGGI

>member
-1 MTFEEL
+1 MTFEQL

-14 RALAELNFI
+14 RALAEMNFTI
-23 TPTPIQ
+23 PTPIQ

-39 DIDLLGLAQTGT
+39 DTDLLGLAQTGT

-59 PILEKIDGN
+59 PILEKIDGSSR
-68 NKKPQALILCPT
+68 KPQALILCPT

-93 FSAMTPEVRTVAVY
+93 FSSMTPEVRTVAVY

-141 VNFELVKIV
+141 VNFEQVKIV

-187 PKDIKAITK
+187 PKDIKIITK
-196 KYMNNPFEVSV
+196 KYMRNPLEVSV

-233 RIVDNSPDIFG
+233 KIVDFYPDIFG

-253 TKDVVD
+253 TKDVAD

-277 QQRDVV
+277 QQRDIV
-283 MKRYREKSLQLLIA
+283 MNRYREKSLQLLIA

-347 RESYKINELEKIVSK
+347 REMHKINELERIVSK
-362 KFIKMEVPTGDEVC
+362 KFEKVNVPTGAEVC
-376 QNQLLALIGRA
+376 QNQLLALIHRA
-387 KQVEVNE
+387 HQVEVNE
-394 TQLEPFMVQINAEFE
+394 EQLAPFMDQINAEFAD
-409 EMSKE
+409 MSKE
-414 EVIKRFASMEFNRF
+414 DVIKRFASMEFNRF
-428 LEYYQGARDLNMGGG
+428 LEYYQDSRDLNQGGELSRSERG
-443 DFGRSDR
+443 PIRERSERFG
-450 NNGERSER
+450 GERSER
-458 SGERPDRGERGGFG
+458 GAPRERGERGERGGTIY
-472 SRDRG
+472 
-477 ERGNSPQSGYDR
+477 PQTGYDR
-489 FFINVGHLDN
+489 FFINIGDLDN
-499 VNKGE
+499 ITKGD
-504 LLRLVCDNANVRGG
+504 LLRIVCDHTNVRGG

-528 FSFFEVETKF
+528 FSFFEVESKF
-538 KKDILD
+538 KNDIVS
-544 GLKNINHNG
+544 GMKNINHNG
-553 RSLRVDQASDT
+553 RSLRIDLASEGTSMSGTGGD
-564 PMGERP
+564 RP
-570 ERTERSSSFGGERS
+570 ASFGGSRFGDKR
-584 SSYGGGERKS
+584 GGGDRYS
-594 SFGGGSRFGG
+594 SGPRGGSRDGGSRFGG
-604 NRDGGS
+604 NRD
-610 RDGGGSRFGGNRDGG
+610 
-625 SRDGGSRDG
+625 
-634 GGSRFGGNRDGGSRD
+634 
-649 GASRD
+649 
-654 GGSSRFGG
+654 SSYGEK
-662 NRENN
+662 RER
-667 SYNDKKESAPK
+667 KPR
-678 EKKNDNFKLDF
+678 EKGDNFKLDF
-689 KFDGGF
+689 KFDGGI

>member
-1 MTFEEL
+1 MTFEQL
-7 GLSPKTL
+7 GLSLKTL
-14 RALAELNFI
+14 RALAEMNFTI
-23 TPTPIQ
+23 PTPIQ
-29 EQAIPKLLEA
+29 EQAIPKLIEA

-59 PILEKIDGN
+59 PILEKIDGSN
-68 NKKPQALILCPT
+68 RKPQALILCPT

-93 FSAMTPEVRTVAVY
+93 FSSMTPEIRTVAVY

-141 VNFELVKIV
+141 VNFEQVKIV

-187 PKDIKAITK
+187 PKDIKIITK
-196 KYMNNPFEVSV
+196 KYMRNPLEVSV

-233 RIVDNSPDIFG
+233 RIVDFYPDIFG

-253 TKDVVD
+253 TKDVAD

-277 QQRDVV
+277 QQRDIV
-283 MKRYREKSLQLLIA
+283 MNRYREKSLQLLIA

-347 RESYKINELEKIVSK
+347 REMHKINELERIVSK
-362 KFIKMEVPTGDEVC
+362 KFEKVNVPTGAEVC
-376 QNQLLALIGRA
+376 QNQLLALIHRA
-387 KQVEVNE
+387 HQVEVNE
-394 TQLEPFMVQINAEFE
+394 EQLAPFMDQINAEFADI
-409 EMSKE
+409 SKE
-414 EVIKRFASMEFNRF
+414 DVIKRFASMEFNRF
-428 LEYYQGARDLNMGGG
+428 LEYYQDSRDLNQGGELSRSERG
-443 DFGRSDR
+443 PIRERSERFG
-450 NNGERSER
+450 GERSER
-458 SGERPDRGERGGFG
+458 GAPRERGDRGERGGTIY
-472 SRDRG
+472 
-477 ERGNSPQSGYDR
+477 PQTGYDR
-489 FFINVGHLDN
+489 FFINIGNLDN
-499 VNKGE
+499 ITKGD
-504 LLRLVCDNANVRGG
+504 LLRIVCDHTNVRGG

-528 FSFFEVETKF
+528 FSFFEVESKF
-538 KKDILD
+538 KKDIVS
-544 GLKNINHNG
+544 GMKNINHNG
-553 RSLRVDQASDT
+553 RSLRIDLASEGTSMSGTGGD
-564 PMGERP
+564 RP
-570 ERTERSSSFGGERS
+570 ASF
-584 SSYGGGERKS
+584 
-594 SFGGGSRFGG
+594 GGSRFGDK
-604 NRDGGS
+604 RGGGDRYS
-610 RDGGGSRFGGNRDGG
+610 SGPRGGSRFSGNRD
-625 SRDGGSRDG
+625 
-634 GGSRFGGNRDGGSRD
+634 
-649 GASRD
+649 
-654 GGSSRFGG
+654 
-662 NRENN
+662 N
-667 SYNDKKESAPK
+667 SYG
-678 EKKNDNFKLDF
+678 EKGERKPREKGDNFKLDF
-689 KFDGGF
+689 KFDGGI

>member
-1 MTFEEL
+1 MTFEQL

-14 RALAELNFI
+14 RALAEMNFTI
-23 TPTPIQ
+23 PTPIQ
-29 EQAIPKLLEA
+29 EQAIPKLIEA

-59 PILEKIDGN
+59 PILEKIDGSN
-68 NKKPQALILCPT
+68 RKPQALILCPT

-93 FSAMTPEVRTVAVY
+93 FSSMTPEIRTVAVY

-141 VNFELVKIV
+141 VNFEQVKIV

-187 PKDIKAITK
+187 PKDIKIITK
-196 KYMNNPFEVSV
+196 KYMRNPLEVSV

-233 RIVDNSPDIFG
+233 RIVDFYPDIFG

-253 TKDVVD
+253 TKDVAD

-277 QQRDVV
+277 QQRDIV
-283 MKRYREKSLQLLIA
+283 MNRYREKSLQLLIA

-347 RESYKINELEKIVSK
+347 REMHKINELERIVSK
-362 KFIKMEVPTGDEVC
+362 KFEKVNVPTGAEVC
-376 QNQLLALIGRA
+376 QNQLLALIHRA
-387 KQVEVNE
+387 QQVEVNE
-394 TQLEPFMVQINAEFE
+394 EQLAPFMDQINAEFADI
-409 EMSKE
+409 SKE
-414 EVIKRFASMEFNRF
+414 DVIKRFASMEFNRF
-428 LEYYQGARDLNMGGG
+428 LEYYQDSRDLNQGGELS
-443 DFGRSDR
+443 RSER
-450 NNGERSER
+450 GPIRERSER
-458 SGERPDRGERGGFG
+458 FGGDRGERGAPRERGDRGERGGTIY
-472 SRDRG
+472 
-477 ERGNSPQSGYDR
+477 PQTGYDR
-489 FFINVGHLDN
+489 FFINIGNLDN
-499 VNKGE
+499 ITKGD
-504 LLRLVCDNANVRGG
+504 LLRIVCDHTNVRGG

-528 FSFFEVETKF
+528 FSFFEVESKF
-538 KKDILD
+538 KKDIVS
-544 GLKNINHNG
+544 GMKNINHNG
-553 RSLRVDQASDT
+553 RSLRIDLASEGTSMSGTGGD
-564 PMGERP
+564 RP
-570 ERTERSSSFGGERS
+570 ASF
-584 SSYGGGERKS
+584 
-594 SFGGGSRFGG
+594 GGSRFGDK
-604 NRDGGS
+604 R
-610 RDGGGSRFGGNRDGG
+610 GGGDRYSSGPRGG
-625 SRDGGSRDG
+625 SRDGGSRF
-634 GGSRFGGNRDGGSRD
+634 SGNRD
-649 GASRD
+649 
-654 GGSSRFGG
+654 
-662 NRENN
+662 N
-667 SYNDKKESAPK
+667 SYG
-678 EKKNDNFKLDF
+678 EKGERKPREKGDNFKLDF
-689 KFDGGF
+689 KFDGGI

>member
-1 MTFEEL
+1 MTFEQL

-14 RALAELNFI
+14 RALAEMNFTI
-23 TPTPIQ
+23 PTPIQ

-59 PILEKIDGN
+59 PILEKIDGSN
-68 NKKPQALILCPT
+68 RKPQALILCPT

-93 FSAMTPEVRTVAVY
+93 FSSMTPEIRTVAVY

-141 VNFELVKIV
+141 VNFEQVKIV

-187 PKDIKAITK
+187 PKDIKIITK
-196 KYMNNPFEVSV
+196 KYMRNPLEVSV

-233 RIVDNSPDIFG
+233 RIVDFYPDIFG

-253 TKDVVD
+253 TKDVAD

-277 QQRDVV
+277 QQRDIV
-283 MKRYREKSLQLLIA
+283 MNRYREKSLQLLIA

-347 RESYKINELEKIVSK
+347 REMHKINELERIVSK
-362 KFIKMEVPTGDEVC
+362 KFEKVNVPTGAEVC
-376 QNQLLALIGRA
+376 QNQLLALIHRA
-387 KQVEVNE
+387 HQVEVNE
-394 TQLEPFMVQINAEFE
+394 EQLAPFMDQINAEFADI
-409 EMSKE
+409 SKE
-414 EVIKRFASMEFNRF
+414 DVIKRFASMEFNRF
-428 LEYYQGARDLNMGGG
+428 LEYYQDSRDLNQGGELSRSERG
-443 DFGRSDR
+443 PIRERSERFG
-450 NNGERSER
+450 GERSER
-458 SGERPDRGERGGFG
+458 GAPRERGDRGERGGTIY
-472 SRDRG
+472 
-477 ERGNSPQSGYDR
+477 PQTGYDR
-489 FFINVGHLDN
+489 FFINIGNLDN
-499 VNKGE
+499 ITKGD
-504 LLRLVCDNANVRGG
+504 LLRIVCDHTNVRGG

-528 FSFFEVETKF
+528 FSFFEVESKF
-538 KKDILD
+538 KKDIVS
-544 GLKNINHNG
+544 GMKNINHNG
-553 RSLRVDQASDT
+553 RSLRIDLASEGTSMSGTGGD
-564 PMGERP
+564 RP
-570 ERTERSSSFGGERS
+570 ASF
-584 SSYGGGERKS
+584 
-594 SFGGGSRFGG
+594 GGSRFGDK
-604 NRDGGS
+604 R
-610 RDGGGSRFGGNRDGG
+610 GGGDRYSSGPRGG
-625 SRDGGSRDG
+625 SRDGGSRF
-634 GGSRFGGNRDGGSRD
+634 SGNRD
-649 GASRD
+649 
-654 GGSSRFGG
+654 
-662 NRENN
+662 N
-667 SYNDKKESAPK
+667 SYG
-678 EKKNDNFKLDF
+678 EKGERKPREKGDNFKLDF
-689 KFDGGF
+689 KFDGGI

>member
-1 MTFEEL
+1 MTFEQL

-14 RALAELNFI
+14 RALAEINFTI
-23 TPTPIQ
+23 PTPIQ
-29 EQAIPKLLEA
+29 EQAIPKLIEA

-59 PILEKIDGN
+59 PILEKIDGGN
-68 NKKPQALILCPT
+68 RKPQALILCPT

-93 FSAMTPEVRTVAVY
+93 FSSMTPEIRTVAVY

-141 VNFELVKIV
+141 VNFEQVKIV

-187 PKDIKAITK
+187 PKDIKIITK
-196 KYMNNPFEVSV
+196 KYMRNPLEVSV

-233 RIVDNSPDIFG
+233 RIVDFYPDIFG

-253 TKDVVD
+253 TKDVAD

-277 QQRDVV
+277 QQRDIV
-283 MKRYREKSLQLLIA
+283 MNRYREKSLQLLIA

-347 RESYKINELEKIVSK
+347 REMHKINELERIVSK
-362 KFIKMEVPTGDEVC
+362 KFEKVNVPTGAEVC
-376 QNQLLALIGRA
+376 QNQLLALIHRA
-387 KQVEVNE
+387 HQVEVNE
-394 TQLEPFMVQINAEFE
+394 EQLAPFMDQINAEFADI
-409 EMSKE
+409 SKE
-414 EVIKRFASMEFNRF
+414 DVIKRFASMEFNRF
-428 LEYYQGARDLNMGGG
+428 LEYYQDSRDLNQGGELSRSERG
-443 DFGRSDR
+443 PIRERSERFG
-450 NNGERSER
+450 GERSER
-458 SGERPDRGERGGFG
+458 GAPRERGDRGERGGTIY
-472 SRDRG
+472 
-477 ERGNSPQSGYDR
+477 PQTGYDR
-489 FFINVGHLDN
+489 FFINIGNLDN
-499 VNKGE
+499 ITKGD
-504 LLRLVCDNANVRGG
+504 LLRIVCDHTNVRGG

-528 FSFFEVETKF
+528 FSFFEVESKF
-538 KKDILD
+538 KKDIVS
-544 GLKNINHNG
+544 GMKNINHNG
-553 RSLRVDQASDT
+553 RSLRIDLASEGTSMSGTGGD
-564 PMGERP
+564 RP
-570 ERTERSSSFGGERS
+570 ASF
-584 SSYGGGERKS
+584 
-594 SFGGGSRFGG
+594 GGSRFGDK
-604 NRDGGS
+604 R
-610 RDGGGSRFGGNRDGG
+610 GGGDRYSSGPRGG
-625 SRDGGSRDG
+625 SRDGGSRF
-634 GGSRFGGNRDGGSRD
+634 SGNRD
-649 GASRD
+649 
-654 GGSSRFGG
+654 
-662 NRENN
+662 N
-667 SYNDKKESAPK
+667 SYG
-678 EKKNDNFKLDF
+678 EKGERKPREKGDNFKLDF
-689 KFDGGF
+689 KFDGGI

>member
-1 MTFEEL
+1 MTFEQL

-14 RALAELNFI
+14 RALAEMNFTI
-23 TPTPIQ
+23 PTPIQ
-29 EQAIPKLLEA
+29 EQAIPKLIEA

-59 PILEKIDGN
+59 PILEKIDGSN
-68 NKKPQALILCPT
+68 RKPQALILCPT

-93 FSAMTPEVRTVAVY
+93 FSSMTPEIRTVAVY

-141 VNFELVKIV
+141 VNFEQVKIV

-187 PKDIKAITK
+187 PKDIKIITK
-196 KYMNNPFEVSV
+196 KYMRNPLEVSV

-233 RIVDNSPDIFG
+233 RIVDFYPDIFG

-253 TKDVVD
+253 TKDVAD

-277 QQRDVV
+277 QQRDIV
-283 MKRYREKSLQLLIA
+283 MNRYREKSLQLLIA

-347 RESYKINELEKIVSK
+347 REMHKINELERIVSK
-362 KFIKMEVPTGDEVC
+362 KFEKVNVPTGAEVC
-376 QNQLLALIGRA
+376 QNQLLALIHRA
-387 KQVEVNE
+387 HQVEVNE
-394 TQLEPFMVQINAEFE
+394 EQLGPFMDQINAEFAD
-409 EMSKE
+409 MSKE
-414 EVIKRFASMEFNRF
+414 DVIKRFASMEFNRF
-428 LEYYQGARDLNMGGG
+428 LEYYQDSRDLNQGGELSRSERG
-443 DFGRSDR
+443 PIKERSERFG
-450 NNGERSER
+450 GERSER
-458 SGERPDRGERGGFG
+458 GAPRERGERGERGGTIY
-472 SRDRG
+472 
-477 ERGNSPQSGYDR
+477 PQTGYDR
-489 FFINVGHLDN
+489 FFINIGNLDN
-499 VNKGE
+499 ITKGD
-504 LLRLVCDNANVRGG
+504 LLRIVCDHTNVRGG

-528 FSFFEVETKF
+528 FSFFEVESKF
-538 KKDILD
+538 KNDIVS
-544 GLKNINHNG
+544 GMKNINHNG
-553 RSLRVDQASDT
+553 RSLRIDLASEGTSMSGTGGD
-564 PMGERP
+564 RP
-570 ERTERSSSFGGERS
+570 SSFGGSRFGDKR
-584 SSYGGGERKS
+584 GGGDRYS
-594 SFGGGSRFGG
+594 SGPRGGSRDGGSRFGG
-604 NRDGGS
+604 NRD
-610 RDGGGSRFGGNRDGG
+610 
-625 SRDGGSRDG
+625 
-634 GGSRFGGNRDGGSRD
+634 
-649 GASRD
+649 
-654 GGSSRFGG
+654 
-662 NRENN
+662 N
-667 SYNDKKESAPK
+667 SYG
-678 EKKNDNFKLDF
+678 EKRERKPREKGDNFKLDF
-689 KFDGGF
+689 KFDGGI

>member
-1 MTFEEL
+1 M
-7 GLSPKTL
+7 
-14 RALAELNFI
+14 NFTI
-23 TPTPIQ
+23 PTPIQ
-29 EQAIPKLLEA
+29 EQAIPKLIEA

-59 PILEKIDGN
+59 PILEKIDGSN
-68 NKKPQALILCPT
+68 RKPQALILCPT

-93 FSAMTPEVRTVAVY
+93 FSSMTPEIRTVAVY

-141 VNFELVKIV
+141 VNFEQVKIV

-187 PKDIKAITK
+187 PKDIKIITK
-196 KYMNNPFEVSV
+196 KYMRNPLEVSV

-233 RIVDNSPDIFG
+233 RIVDFYPDIFG

-253 TKDVVD
+253 TKDVAD

-277 QQRDVV
+277 QQRDIV
-283 MKRYREKSLQLLIA
+283 MNRYREKSLQLLIA

-347 RESYKINELEKIVSK
+347 REMHKINELERIVSK
-362 KFIKMEVPTGDEVC
+362 KFEKVNVPTGAEVC
-376 QNQLLALIGRA
+376 QNQLLALIHRA
-387 KQVEVNE
+387 HQVEVNE
-394 TQLEPFMVQINAEFE
+394 EQLAPFMDQINAEFADI
-409 EMSKE
+409 SKE
-414 EVIKRFASMEFNRF
+414 DVIKRFASMEFNRF
-428 LEYYQGARDLNMGGG
+428 LEYYQDSRDLNQGGELSRSERG
-443 DFGRSDR
+443 PIRERSERFG
-450 NNGERSER
+450 GERSER
-458 SGERPDRGERGGFG
+458 GAPRERGDRGERGGTIY
-472 SRDRG
+472 
-477 ERGNSPQSGYDR
+477 PQTGYDR
-489 FFINVGHLDN
+489 FFINIGNLDN
-499 VNKGE
+499 ITKGD
-504 LLRLVCDNANVRGG
+504 LLRIVCDHTNVRGG

-528 FSFFEVETKF
+528 FSFFEVESKF
-538 KKDILD
+538 KKDIVS
-544 GLKNINHNG
+544 GMKNINHNG
-553 RSLRVDQASDT
+553 RSLRIDLASEGTSMSGTGGD
-564 PMGERP
+564 RP
-570 ERTERSSSFGGERS
+570 ASF
-584 SSYGGGERKS
+584 
-594 SFGGGSRFGG
+594 GGSRFGDK
-604 NRDGGS
+604 R
-610 RDGGGSRFGGNRDGG
+610 GGGDRYSSGPRGG

-634 GGSRFGGNRDGGSRD
+634 GSRFSGNRD
-649 GASRD
+649 
-654 GGSSRFGG
+654 
-662 NRENN
+662 N
-667 SYNDKKESAPK
+667 SYG
-678 EKKNDNFKLDF
+678 EKGERKPREKGDNFKLDF
-689 KFDGGF
+689 KFDGGI

>member
-1 MTFEEL
+1 MTFEQL

-14 RALAELNFI
+14 RALAEMNFTI
-23 TPTPIQ
+23 PTPIQ
-29 EQAIPKLLEA
+29 EQAIPKLIEA

-59 PILEKIDGN
+59 PILEKIDGSN
-68 NKKPQALILCPT
+68 RKPQALILCPT

-93 FSAMTPEVRTVAVY
+93 FSSMTPEIRTVAVY

-141 VNFELVKIV
+141 VNFEQVKIV

-187 PKDIKAITK
+187 PKDIKIITK
-196 KYMNNPFEVSV
+196 KYMRNPLEVSV

-233 RIVDNSPDIFG
+233 RIVDFYPDIFG

-253 TKDVVD
+253 TKDVAD

-277 QQRDVV
+277 QQRDIV
-283 MKRYREKSLQLLIA
+283 MNRYREKSLQLLIA

-347 RESYKINELEKIVSK
+347 REMHKINELERIVSK
-362 KFIKMEVPTGDEVC
+362 KFEKVNVPTGAEVC
-376 QNQLLALIGRA
+376 QNQLLALIHRA
-387 KQVEVNE
+387 HQVEVNE
-394 TQLEPFMVQINAEFE
+394 EQLAPFMDQINAEFADI
-409 EMSKE
+409 SKE
-414 EVIKRFASMEFNRF
+414 DVIKRFASMEFNRF
-428 LEYYQGARDLNMGGG
+428 LEYYQDSRDLNQGGELSRSERG
-443 DFGRSDR
+443 PIRERSERFG
-450 NNGERSER
+450 GERSER
-458 SGERPDRGERGGFG
+458 GAPRERGDRGERGGTIY
-472 SRDRG
+472 
-477 ERGNSPQSGYDR
+477 PQTGYDR
-489 FFINVGHLDN
+489 FFINIGNLDN
-499 VNKGE
+499 ITKGD
-504 LLRLVCDNANVRGG
+504 LLRIVCDHTNVRGG

-528 FSFFEVETKF
+528 FSFFEVESKF
-538 KKDILD
+538 KKDIVS
-544 GLKNINHNG
+544 GMKNINHNG
-553 RSLRVDQASDT
+553 RSLRIDLASEGTSMSGTGGD
-564 PMGERP
+564 RP
-570 ERTERSSSFGGERS
+570 GSF
-584 SSYGGGERKS
+584 
-594 SFGGGSRFGG
+594 GGSRFGDK
-604 NRDGGS
+604 R
-610 RDGGGSRFGGNRDGG
+610 GGGDRYSSGPRGG
-625 SRDGGSRDG
+625 SRDGGSRF
-634 GGSRFGGNRDGGSRD
+634 SGNRD
-649 GASRD
+649 
-654 GGSSRFGG
+654 
-662 NRENN
+662 N
-667 SYNDKKESAPK
+667 SYG
-678 EKKNDNFKLDF
+678 EKGERKPREKGDNFKLDF
-689 KFDGGF
+689 KFDGGI

>member
-1 MTFEEL
+1 MTFEQL

-14 RALAELNFI
+14 RALAEMNFTI
-23 TPTPIQ
+23 PTPIQ
-29 EQAIPKLLEA
+29 EQAIPKLIEA

-59 PILEKIDGN
+59 PILEKIDGSN
-68 NKKPQALILCPT
+68 RKPQALILCPT

-93 FSAMTPEVRTVAVY
+93 FSSMTPEIRTVAVY

-141 VNFELVKIV
+141 VNFEQVKIV

-187 PKDIKAITK
+187 PKDIKIITK
-196 KYMNNPFEVSV
+196 KYMRNPLEVSV

-233 RIVDNSPDIFG
+233 RIVDFYPDIFG

-253 TKDVVD
+253 TKDVAD

-277 QQRDVV
+277 QQRDIV
-283 MKRYREKSLQLLIA
+283 MNRYREKSLQLLIA

-347 RESYKINELEKIVSK
+347 REMHKINELERIVSK
-362 KFIKMEVPTGDEVC
+362 KFEKVNVPTGAEVC
-376 QNQLLALIGRA
+376 QNQLLALIHRA
-387 KQVEVNE
+387 HQVEVNE
-394 TQLEPFMVQINAEFE
+394 EQLAPFMDQINAEFADI
-409 EMSKE
+409 SKE
-414 EVIKRFASMEFNRF
+414 DVIKRFASMEFNRF
-428 LEYYQGARDLNMGGG
+428 LEYYQDSRDLNQGGELSRSERG
-443 DFGRSDR
+443 PIRERSERFG
-450 NNGERSER
+450 GERSER
-458 SGERPDRGERGGFG
+458 GAPRERGDRGERGGTIY
-472 SRDRG
+472 
-477 ERGNSPQSGYDR
+477 PQTGYDR
-489 FFINVGHLDN
+489 FFINIGNLDN
-499 VNKGE
+499 ITKGD
-504 LLRLVCDNANVRGG
+504 LLRIVCDHTNVRGG

-528 FSFFEVETKF
+528 FSFFEVESKF
-538 KKDILD
+538 KKDIVS
-544 GLKNINHNG
+544 GMKNINHNG
-553 RSLRVDQASDT
+553 RSLRIDLASEGTSMSGTGGD
-564 PMGERP
+564 RP
-570 ERTERSSSFGGERS
+570 ASF
-584 SSYGGGERKS
+584 
-594 SFGGGSRFGG
+594 GGSRFGDK
-604 NRDGGS
+604 R
-610 RDGGGSRFGGNRDGG
+610 GGGDRYSSGPRGG
-625 SRDGGSRDG
+625 SRDGGSRF
-634 GGSRFGGNRDGGSRD
+634 SGNSD
-649 GASRD
+649 
-654 GGSSRFGG
+654 
-662 NRENN
+662 N
-667 SYNDKKESAPK
+667 SYG
-678 EKKNDNFKLDF
+678 EKGERKPREKGDNFKLDF
-689 KFDGGF
+689 KFDGGI

>member
-1 MTFEEL
+1 MTFEQL
-7 GLSPKTL
+7 GLSLKTL
-14 RALAELNFI
+14 RALAEMNFTI
-23 TPTPIQ
+23 PTPIQ

-59 PILEKIDGN
+59 PILEKIDGSN
-68 NKKPQALILCPT
+68 RKPQALILCPT

-93 FSAMTPEVRTVAVY
+93 FSSMTPEIRTVAVY

-141 VNFELVKIV
+141 VNFEQVKIV

-187 PKDIKAITK
+187 PKDIKIITK
-196 KYMNNPFEVSV
+196 KYMRNPLEVSV

-233 RIVDNSPDIFG
+233 RIVDFYPDIFG

-253 TKDVVD
+253 TKDVAD

-277 QQRDVV
+277 QQRDIV
-283 MKRYREKSLQLLIA
+283 MNRYREKSLQLLIA

-347 RESYKINELEKIVSK
+347 REMHKINELERIVSK
-362 KFIKMEVPTGDEVC
+362 KFEKVNVPTGAEVC
-376 QNQLLALIGRA
+376 QNQLLALIHRA
-387 KQVEVNE
+387 HQVEVNE
-394 TQLEPFMVQINAEFE
+394 EQLAPFMDQINAEFADI
-409 EMSKE
+409 SKE
-414 EVIKRFASMEFNRF
+414 DVIKRFASMEFNRF
-428 LEYYQGARDLNMGGG
+428 LEYYQDSRDLNQGGELSRSERG
-443 DFGRSDR
+443 PIRERSERFG
-450 NNGERSER
+450 GERSER
-458 SGERPDRGERGGFG
+458 GAPRERGDRGERGGTIY
-472 SRDRG
+472 
-477 ERGNSPQSGYDR
+477 PQTGYDR
-489 FFINVGHLDN
+489 FFINIGNLDN
-499 VNKGE
+499 ITKGD
-504 LLRLVCDNANVRGG
+504 LLRIVCDHTNVRGG

-528 FSFFEVETKF
+528 FSFFEVESKF
-538 KKDILD
+538 KKDIVS
-544 GLKNINHNG
+544 GMKNINHNG
-553 RSLRVDQASDT
+553 RSLRIDLASEGTSMSGTGGD
-564 PMGERP
+564 RP
-570 ERTERSSSFGGERS
+570 ASF
-584 SSYGGGERKS
+584 
-594 SFGGGSRFGG
+594 GGSRFGDK
-604 NRDGGS
+604 RGGGDRYS
-610 RDGGGSRFGGNRDGG
+610 SGPRGGSRFSGNRD
-625 SRDGGSRDG
+625 
-634 GGSRFGGNRDGGSRD
+634 
-649 GASRD
+649 
-654 GGSSRFGG
+654 
-662 NRENN
+662 N
-667 SYNDKKESAPK
+667 SYG
-678 EKKNDNFKLDF
+678 EKGERKPREKGDNFKLDF
-689 KFDGGF
+689 KFDGGI

>member
-1 MTFEEL
+1 MTFEQL

-14 RALAELNFI
+14 RALAEMNFTI
-23 TPTPIQ
+23 PTPIQ
-29 EQAIPKLLEA
+29 EQAIPKLIEA

-59 PILEKIDGN
+59 PILEKIDGRSR
-68 NKKPQALILCPT
+68 KPQALILCPT

-93 FSAMTPEVRTVAVY
+93 FSSMTPEVRTVAVY

-141 VNFELVKIV
+141 VNFEQVKIV

-187 PKDIKAITK
+187 PKDIKIITK
-196 KYMNNPFEVSV
+196 KYMRNPLEVSV

-233 RIVDNSPDIFG
+233 RIVDFYPDIFG

-253 TKDVVD
+253 TKDVAD

-277 QQRDVV
+277 QQRDIV
-283 MKRYREKSLQLLIA
+283 MNRYREKSLQLLIA

-347 RESYKINELEKIVSK
+347 REMHKINELERIVSK
-362 KFIKMEVPTGDEVC
+362 KFEKVNVPTGAEVC
-376 QNQLLALIGRA
+376 QNQLLALIHRA
-387 KQVEVNE
+387 HQVEVNE
-394 TQLEPFMVQINAEFE
+394 EQLAPFMDQINAEFADI
-409 EMSKE
+409 SKE
-414 EVIKRFASMEFNRF
+414 DVIKRFASMEFNRF
-428 LEYYQGARDLNMGGG
+428 LEYYQDSRDLNQGGELSRSERG
-443 DFGRSDR
+443 PIRERSERFG
-450 NNGERSER
+450 GERSER
-458 SGERPDRGERGGFG
+458 GAPRERGDRGERGGTIY
-472 SRDRG
+472 
-477 ERGNSPQSGYDR
+477 PQTGYDR
-489 FFINVGHLDN
+489 FFINIGNLDN
-499 VNKGE
+499 ITKGD
-504 LLRLVCDNANVRGG
+504 LLRIVCDHTNVRGG

-528 FSFFEVETKF
+528 FSFFEVESKF
-538 KKDILD
+538 KKDIVS
-544 GLKNINHNG
+544 GMKNINHNG
-553 RSLRVDQASDT
+553 RSLRIDLASEGTSMSGTGGD
-564 PMGERP
+564 RP
-570 ERTERSSSFGGERS
+570 ASFGGSRFGDKR
-584 SSYGGGERKS
+584 GGGDRYS
-594 SFGGGSRFGG
+594 SGPRGGSRDGGSRFGG
-604 NRDGGS
+604 NRD
-610 RDGGGSRFGGNRDGG
+610 
-625 SRDGGSRDG
+625 
-634 GGSRFGGNRDGGSRD
+634 
-649 GASRD
+649 
-654 GGSSRFGG
+654 SSYGEK
-662 NRENN
+662 RER
-667 SYNDKKESAPK
+667 KPR
-678 EKKNDNFKLDF
+678 EKGDNFKLDF
-689 KFDGGF
+689 KFDGGI